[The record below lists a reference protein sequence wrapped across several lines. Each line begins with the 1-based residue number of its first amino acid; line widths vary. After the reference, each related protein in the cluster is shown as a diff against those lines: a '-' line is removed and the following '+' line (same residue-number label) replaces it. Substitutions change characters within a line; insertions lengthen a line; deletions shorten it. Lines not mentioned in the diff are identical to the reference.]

1 MMNDTRTEDCPQCQQ
16 QKSLGLCP
24 YTGNYVCEK
33 CMLDNEKEFI
43 EAEKFNSMI
52 GD

>member
-1 MMNDTRTEDCPQCQQ
+1 MNSKIEKYCPQCQQ
-16 QKSLGLCP
+16 QKLLLLCP

-43 EAEKFNSMI
+43 EAEKFNGLV

>member
-1 MMNDTRTEDCPQCQQ
+1 MFDNSKIDCPQCQRQ
-16 QKSLGLCP
+16 NSLSLCP
-24 YTGNYVCEK
+24 YTGNHVCEK

-43 EAEKFNSMI
+43 EAEKFNGLV

>member
-1 MMNDTRTEDCPQCQQ
+1 MNGNSEKSCPQCQQ
-16 QKSLGLCP
+16 QKSLLLCP

-43 EAEKFNSMI
+43 EAEHFNGLV

>member
-1 MMNDTRTEDCPQCQQ
+1 MKGTSIEFCPQCQQ
-16 QKSLGLCP
+16 QKSLLCCP

-33 CMLDNEKEFI
+33 CLIDNEKEFI
-43 EAEKFNSMI
+43 EAERFGGML